1 MLILTIAI
9 KDQVEL
15 RLSLV
20 CGTLGALN
28 SEATILY
35 YITFR
40 SQDYFVGAFLGKR
53 RIERFLN
60 CRLSANFV
68 INTMRERM
76 RGSKGCFG
84 IINANSF
91 DDA

>member
-35 YITFR
+35 YTQKLLSLHFEAKIILL
-40 SQDYFVGAFLGKR
+40 A
-53 RIERFLN
+53 RFLVKGVLKDFLIAD
-60 CRLSANFV
+60 CLPTLSLIQCA
-68 INTMRERM
+68 
-76 RGSKGCFG
+76 S
-84 IINANSF
+84 A
-91 DDA
+91 